1 MKRPYAIWTYLTTD
15 RTRPHVSRGRF
26 SSVEKAIDRAISMP
40 MDECAWKWEIRKKM
54 DDGTWQVIC
63 YGTLD
68 V

>member
-15 RTRPHVSRGRF
+15 RTRPHVSRSRF
-26 SSVEKAIDRAISMP
+26 GSLESALLRVITMP
-40 MDECAWKWEIRKKM
+40 MSEVVGKWEIRKKM